1 MTTDDDLPTGLWLLG
16 GGLAGYAAG
25 RFVLSRVLGQ
35 RERATAP
42 SAALTIAGSSPLA
55 LSAPPTGLIDPY
67 PELPA
72 PGATTSPSP
81 NQTATSAP
89 AAPIDP
95 YPVTAPG
102 IVPSMTKPARVPS
115 KPPLARDFDPIFE
128 TYRGSIPIEF
138 LRALVTRESGMDPAE
153 RKGPA
158 WGLMQIIETVRLDYN
173 RAHKSKYTRE
183 HLLDP
188 RINVAIG
195 CWLLRTIIKSYEKH
209 HADIPNLRTDWTNRR
224 WLELVV
230 FGWNAG
236 YSQRGGVG
244 KVAHYLKK
252 HGLPV
257 HLDNVWLYA
266 DVAGASRHLQRRDK
280 RDWSKSVVELYLAER
295 ANAVAPRLS

>member
-1 MTTDDDLPTGLWLLG
+1 MATSDDLPAAVLLVG

-25 RFVLSRVLGQ
+25 RFLLSRVLAE
-35 RERATAP
+35 RDRATAP
-42 SAALTIAGSSPLA
+42 AALAVASSTPLAPSASPLA
-55 LSAPPTGLIDPY
+55 LIDPY
-67 PELPA
+67 PAAPA
-72 PGATTSPSP
+72 PTAATSTAPS
-81 NQTATSAP
+81 QVATSAH

-95 YPVTAPG
+95 YPATAPG
-102 IVPSMTKPARVPS
+102 TVPPMTRPARVPS
-115 KPPLARDFDPIFE
+115 KPPLARDFDRVFE

-138 LRALVTRESGMDPAE
+138 LRALATRESGMDPAE

-158 WGLMQIIETVRLDYN
+158 WGLMQIIEAVRLDYN
-173 RAHKSKYTRE
+173 RAHRTKYTRE

-188 RINVAIG
+188 RVNVAMG
-195 CWLLRTIIKSYEKH
+195 CWLIRTIAKSYEKH
-209 HADIPNLRTDWTNRR
+209 HADVPNLRTDWTNRR

-230 FGWNAG
+230 FGWNGG
-236 YSQRGGVG
+236 YSERGGVG

-295 ANAVAPRLS
+295 ANAASPRLS

>member
-1 MTTDDDLPTGLWLLG
+1 MATSDDLPAAVLLVG
-16 GGLAGYAAG
+16 GGLVGYAAG
-25 RFVLSRVLGQ
+25 RFLLSRVLDK
-35 RERATAP
+35 RARATAP
-42 SAALTIAGSSPLA
+42 AALSVAGSAPLATSASPLA
-55 LSAPPTGLIDPY
+55 LIDPY
-67 PELPA
+67 PDPPA
-72 PGATTSPSP
+72 PTAATSIAPS
-81 NQTATSAP
+81 QIATSAP

-95 YPVTAPG
+95 YAATAPG
-102 IVPSMTKPARVPS
+102 TVPPMTRPARVPS
-115 KPPLARDFDPIFE
+115 KPPLARDFDPVFE
-128 TYRGSIPIEF
+128 TYRSSIPIEF

-158 WGLMQIIETVRLDYN
+158 WGLMQIIEAVRLHYN
-173 RAHKSKYTRE
+173 RAHKSKYTRG

-188 RINVAIG
+188 RVNVAMG

-209 HADIPNLRTDWTNRR
+209 HPDVPNLRTDWTNRR

-236 YSQRGGVG
+236 YSERGGVG

-295 ANAVAPRLS
+295 ANAASPRLS